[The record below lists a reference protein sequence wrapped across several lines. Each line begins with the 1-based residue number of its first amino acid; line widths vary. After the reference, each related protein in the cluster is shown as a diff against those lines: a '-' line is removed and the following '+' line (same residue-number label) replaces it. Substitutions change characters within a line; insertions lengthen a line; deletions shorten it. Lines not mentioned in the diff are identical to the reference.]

1 MTNLPKKLVKKTKN
15 CNNLSVDELDR
26 RIAAALQVNGRASW
40 LQVARTVDSS
50 ESTVARRAQ
59 RMIDEG
65 KIRVVAIADPIKCG
79 FGYPVLMQLK
89 CEVGAA
95 SRVAHVLAERSD
107 VRFLALVTGTFDIVM
122 EIIVPSRRYLAGV
135 LLEEIHRVD
144 GIKETTTETVLRN
157 FKMSYDWSRDLLGKA
172 SDMLEPSTSVQDNS
186 AIKSY
191 TLDPVDLRLH
201 ELLREDGRRSFSE
214 LASLVGVSESMAR
227 RRVDTLRER
236 GCLRF
241 ATLLEPYLLGY
252 DVECFCWIRVDL
264 SQLEQA
270 ARTLAGRREVRYL
283 SATIG
288 HSDLICETILHSQ
301 NEFYEFSTK
310 TLGRLPGVRGV
321 EVGLELQT
329 VKRAYVRMS
338 TPDDAG
344 ARIANGANEEKAS
357 RRKA

>member
-1 MTNLPKKLVKKTKN
+1 MG
-15 CNNLSVDELDR
+15 VDDLDR

-40 LQVARTVDSS
+40 LQVARTVGSS

-59 RMIDEG
+59 RMIDG
-65 KIRVVAIADPIKCG
+65 GDIRVVAVADPKKCG

-95 SRVAHVLAERSD
+95 SRVAHMLAERWD

-135 LLEEIHRVD
+135 LLEEIPKVG
-144 GIKETTTETVLRN
+144 GIKETATETVLRN
-157 FKMSYDWSRDLLGKA
+157 FKMSYDWSRDLLGSA
-172 SDMLEPSTSVQDNS
+172 TNILETSTSLQDNS
-186 AIKSY
+186 AIKSHN
-191 TLDPVDLRLH
+191 LDTADLRLY

-214 LASLVGVSESMAR
+214 LASLAGVSESMVR
-227 RRVDTLRER
+227 RRVDALRGR

-270 ARTLAGRREVRYL
+270 ARTLTAQREVRYL

-288 HSDLICETILHSQ
+288 HSDLICEIIMYSQ
-301 NEFYEFSTK
+301 DDFYEFSTK
-310 TLGRLPGVRGV
+310 TLGRLPGVRSV
-321 EVGLELQT
+321 EVGLEIQT
-329 VKRAYVRMS
+329 VKRAYVRMAV
-338 TPDDAG
+338 PNDDK
-344 ARIANGANEEKAS
+344 ARTANGAQ
-357 RRKA
+357 RKKREA

>member
-1 MTNLPKKLVKKTKN
+1 MV
-15 CNNLSVDELDR
+15 
-26 RIAAALQVNGRASW
+26 
-40 LQVARTVDSS
+40 TV
-50 ESTVARRAQ
+50 
-59 RMIDEG
+59 
-65 KIRVVAIADPIKCG
+65 ADPIQCG

-135 LLEEIHRVD
+135 LLEEIPRVG
-144 GIKETTTETVLRN
+144 GIKETATETVLRN
-157 FKMSYDWSRDLLGKA
+157 FKMSYDWSRDLLGNA
-172 SDMLEPSTSVQDNS
+172 SNMLEPSRVQDNPVV
-186 AIKSY
+186 K
-191 TLDPVDLRLH
+191 THTMDTVDLRLY

-214 LASLVGVSESMAR
+214 LASIVGVSESMAR
-227 RRVDTLRER
+227 RRVDTLRGR

-270 ARTLAGRREVRYL
+270 ARTLAAQREIRYL

-301 NEFYEFSTK
+301 EDFYEFSTK
-310 TLGRLPGVRGV
+310 TLGRLPGVRSV
-321 EVGLELQT
+321 DVGLELKT
-329 VKRAYVRMS
+329 VKRAYVRMA
-338 TPDDAG
+338 TPDDSG
-344 ARIANGANEEKAS
+344 IRMSNSTNKGNT
-357 RRKA
+357 

>member
-1 MTNLPKKLVKKTKN
+1 MTHCPKFFAKTTKN
-15 CNNLSVDELDR
+15 CNNLAVDELDR
-26 RIAAALQVNGRASW
+26 RIATALQINGRASW
-40 LQVARTVDSS
+40 LQVARTVGGS

-59 RMIDEG
+59 RMIEG
-65 KIRVVAIADPIKCG
+65 GEIRVVAVADPIKCG

-95 SRVAHVLAERSD
+95 PHVAHILAERCD

-122 EIIVPSRRYLAGV
+122 EIIVPSRRYLASV
-135 LLEEIHRVD
+135 LLEEIPRAG
-144 GIKETTTETVLRN
+144 GIKETVTETVLRN
-157 FKMSYDWSRDLLGKA
+157 FKMSYDWNRDLLGSA

-186 AIKSY
+186 VVKSH
-191 TLDPVDLRLH
+191 TLDTVDLRLY
-201 ELLREDGRRSFSE
+201 ELLREDGRLSFSE
-214 LASLVGVSESMAR
+214 LALIVGISESMTR
-227 RRVDTLRER
+227 RHVDALRER

-252 DVECFCWIRVDL
+252 DVECFCWIRVQL

-270 ARTLAGRREVRYL
+270 ARTLAAQREVRYL

-301 NEFYEFSTK
+301 NEFYEFSTE
-310 TLGRLPGVRGV
+310 TLGRLPGVRSA

-329 VKRAYVRMS
+329 VKRAYVRKA
-338 TPDDAG
+338 TPNDAG
-344 ARIANGANEEKAS
+344 VRIAHDVNEGKVS
-357 RRKA
+357 